1 MVTGDSQ
8 EEVLIFVT
16 NKQNCIIIYISSSSQ
31 PPSQYSSICSQGN
44 SLHFCFAFL
53 FISLPHRGSSEF
65 SQNLQDRKKV
75 VHMHWDPPRIL
86 EPFGKKIPTLR
97 ETDSSEP
104 LSRSLHY
111 YHLEQQDFH
120 NDRGLKRPNAPLA
133 GLVKRSW
140 VIGSWFPHPT
150 IPLPNTLYYR

>member
-1 MVTGDSQ
+1 MFCITWVPGDTW
-8 EEVLIFVT
+8 EVVARL
-16 NKQNCIIIYISSSSQ
+16 SSVD
-31 PPSQYSSICSQGN
+31 PAL
-44 SLHFCFAFL
+44 SLASCWHAVNHRRTYHFCQLSLEAHTCIEVPTEFL
-53 FISLPHRGSSEF
+53 
-65 SQNLQDRKKV
+65 K
-75 VHMHWDPPRIL
+75 
-86 EPFGKKIPTLR
+86 PFGKRAPTLR

-104 LSRSLHY
+104 LSRLLHY